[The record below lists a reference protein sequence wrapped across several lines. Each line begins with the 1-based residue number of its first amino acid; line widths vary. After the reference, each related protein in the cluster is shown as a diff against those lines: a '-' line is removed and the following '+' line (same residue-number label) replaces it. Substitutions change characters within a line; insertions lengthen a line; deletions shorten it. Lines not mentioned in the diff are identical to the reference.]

1 VSPRAVAIALSSIQ
15 VKRAPRGV
23 FGSERAQSINLPGG
37 RPTSASP
44 DAPQLAN
51 KSRLWRLGSV
61 WTSRTRVFRMGARPR
76 TMKIEII
83 PENARHSRDTPRWQ
97 AARLVQPSIVP
108 GLRASRLGDWCDR
121 FDLGQFFV
129 FRLGIKR
136 GGWFVGIFDTP
147 FDGGDVVVSGIRSMS
162 SPPFDKRR
170 PQPRTQKK

>member
-61 WTSRTRVFRMGARPR
+61 WTSRTRVLRMGARPR

-108 GLRASRLGDWCDR
+108 ELRASRLGDWCDR

-162 SPPFDKRR
+162 SPPLR
-170 PQPRTQKK
+170 